1 MRLHTKQDN
10 KIYNSKYS
18 VHKKMIT
25 YVNGKYI
32 KSYDAKISIYDLGF
46 TNGEMIYDTFR
57 TFNKKPFHVNFHL
70 KRLWETSKYTGIK
83 INITKNQIKKIVNKL
98 LSNNKNYI
106 GQHDDLWCF
115 MRFTRSGSSIIEMNR
130 IKFENYSKYY
140 LQGLRL
146 HTSKIKRIPPSCV
159 DPRGKISANYVN
171 LSLARE
177 EIWKFDRQGNA
188 ILLDL
193 EGYITEGYGFNIFF
207 VKKYKIITPNDEQ
220 VLKGVVRYLIEKIAK
235 KNGVQFIQID
245 MSLKEAYNCDESFI
259 TATGLGICP
268 IKSFNKKVYMKKIN
282 NNKIT
287 KLLQDEYSKMVGVN
301 LVDQYLK
308 FLK

>member
-1 MRLHTKQDN
+1 
-10 KIYNSKYS
+10 
-18 VHKKMIT
+18 MIT

-130 IKFENYSKYY
+130 
-140 LQGLRL
+140 L
-146 HTSKIKRIPPSCV
+146 
-159 DPRGKISANYVN
+159 N
-171 LSLARE
+171 L
-177 EIWKFDRQGNA
+177 
-188 ILLDL
+188 
-193 EGYITEGYGFNIFF
+193 
-207 VKKYKIITPNDEQ
+207 
-220 VLKGVVRYLIEKIAK
+220 
-235 KNGVQFIQID
+235 
-245 MSLKEAYNCDESFI
+245 
-259 TATGLGICP
+259 
-268 IKSFNKKVYMKKIN
+268 
-282 NNKIT
+282 KIT
-287 KLLQDEYSKMVGVN
+287 QNIICMD
-301 LVDQYLK
+301 
-308 FLK
+308 